1 MTQDDQVTLGSIRN
15 VVKQAGKLFRIS
27 WILMECSL
35 LILNLTVIDVSV
47 YVGILWAFR

>member
-27 WILMECSL
+27 WILDGVFVVDL
-35 LILNLTVIDVSV
+35 KLNCH
-47 YVGILWAFR
+47 